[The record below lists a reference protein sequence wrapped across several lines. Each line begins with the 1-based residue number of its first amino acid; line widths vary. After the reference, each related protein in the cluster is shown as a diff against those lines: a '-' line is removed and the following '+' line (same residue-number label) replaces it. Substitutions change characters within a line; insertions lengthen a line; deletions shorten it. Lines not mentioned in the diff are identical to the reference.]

1 MIKNNIQSFFSNK
14 NNATIFI
21 VALFF
26 VIWQNPSEQKMK
38 NSALDYIIAQ
48 NSNISKIRVQ
58 KFLDE
63 KFIVNNYLLF
73 STSSIDNSY
82 TTGVGFLSYS
92 KPRRIIYNLFIKWG
106 KPLLEDENI
115 KASAAFI
122 KLKGDVKIKHYD
134 KTIFND
140 GYLGENI
147 YANDSIRIGDAPSF
161 SAFQYLESKS
171 IIKIRENTTFLFHQ
185 NDLRDEITLY
195 NGIII
200 NEINNIKNKGFR
212 VRTSAGIASVKGTV
226 FAVKVDSSKGVA
238 EFIGKTGSFEVES
251 LISGEVLTVD
261 GLQKIT
267 ANINGDFILESITSN
282 DFPTDPTQENPI
294 NNNYSIIRDYDFEQS
309 IDNRH
314 KERIETA
321 ITLFNANIL
330 EYPTVT
336 SSVIQQIKKGEKIKI
351 LPLYRD
357 GFFIVLNDD
366 SNAIGY
372 IDEYDIDFESENIK
386 DKIKEYSSNNFLDS
400 KSLME

>member
-1 MIKNNIQSFFSNK
+1 
-14 NNATIFI
+14 
-21 VALFF
+21 
-26 VIWQNPSEQKMK
+26 MK

-92 KPRRIIYNLFIKWG
+92 KPRRIIYNLFIKWE

-251 LISGEVLTVD
+251 LISGEVLRVD

-282 DFPTDPTQENPI
+282 DFPTDPTEQNPV
-294 NNNYSIIRDYDFEQS
+294 NNNYSVIRDYDFEQS
-309 IDNRH
+309 TDNRH

-330 EYPTVT
+330 EYPTVA